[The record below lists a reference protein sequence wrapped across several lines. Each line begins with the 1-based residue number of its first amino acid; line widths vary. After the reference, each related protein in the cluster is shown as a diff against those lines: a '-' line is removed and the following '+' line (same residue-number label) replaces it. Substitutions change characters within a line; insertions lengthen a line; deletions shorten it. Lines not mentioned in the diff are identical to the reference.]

1 VCGRSATRRAA
12 GFSPQLR
19 AGRGA
24 GFGQR
29 RGARPPAWLCYG
41 TVLRWLAITWLCSV
55 LTATASPARAQD
67 VVLHEYVPAIDPDEV
82 TQALAKGGTSG
93 TATEANTEASG
104 PASASSAAAPAENF
118 RPDRLTSLEGGLD
131 YFEAFTPAIAPFK
144 RMMALDAVRLD
155 VDGTTPVLGVRD
167 THHRVVPIENAN
179 HVPPDTRPRDRFVGE
194 LDLDFAGEAT
204 VRLPS
209 VSPESRILELRTSPA
224 IAVKVERD
232 GADNFFL
239 RATGKIPE
247 QPVHV
252 RFLSDAPRAYF
263 GSVVPRVPLREL
275 ANRPKLEA
283 SIARRALRFA
293 NQLEL
298 SPRTDLRTA
307 LETLTRYFRDFAE
320 SSNPPDNTGDLYL
333 DLARGRKGVC
343 RHRAYGFVVTAQA
356 LGMNAR
362 FVQNEAH
369 SWVEVQLPDSGFL
382 RIDLGGA
389 SHGLT
394 AHNAQDR
401 PNYLP
406 AQPDTLPRPA
416 SYRQSYAQAAP
427 AAPPPTA
434 AKTEPEAYEGRW
446 LRDEATT
453 SANGFDRSRVETTSK
468 RPIRVLLDDRKMSAL
483 RGGQL
488 VLTGRIIEMPEHGVA
503 DLRVEV
509 WIARSEPSERM
520 LLAVQV
526 TDTSGYF
533 RAAFGVPADLAVGD
547 YHLIVLSQGDD
558 EHLPVSA
565 D

>member
-1 VCGRSATRRAA
+1 VLRSLSIAWLVCSILTAA
-12 GFSPQLR
+12 SLR
-19 AGRGA
+19 AED
-24 GFGQR
+24 
-29 RGARPPAWLCYG
+29 
-41 TVLRWLAITWLCSV
+41 AI
-55 LTATASPARAQD
+55 
-67 VVLHEYVPAIDPDEV
+67 LHEYVPAIDPDEV
-82 TQALAKGGTSG
+82 DRALSKGVASAPTPGSESSSDAGVTSG
-93 TATEANTEASG
+93 
-104 PASASSAAAPAENF
+104 PSSVAAPAENF

-167 THHRVVPIENAN
+167 VRHRPVPLENADRGA
-179 HVPPDTRPRDRFVGE
+179 PDPRPRDRFVGE
-194 LDLDFAGEAT
+194 LDLDFAGESS

-209 VSPESRILELRTSPA
+209 VSPESRILELQTTPV
-224 IAVKVERD
+224 IAVRVERD
-232 GADNFFL
+232 GADNFYL
-239 RATGKIPE
+239 RALGKIPE

-263 GSVVPRVPLREL
+263 GGSVPRLPLREL
-275 ANRPKLEA
+275 ANRPKLEP

-298 SPRTDLRTA
+298 SPRSDLRTA
-307 LETLTRYFRDFAE
+307 LDTLTRYFRDFAE
-320 SSNPPDNTGDLYL
+320 SSSPPDNTGDLFL

-343 RHRAYGFVVTAQA
+343 RHRAYAFVVTAQA

-369 SWVEVQLPDSGFL
+369 SWVEVELPTSGFL

-406 AQPDTLPRPA
+406 AQPDTLPRPPA
-416 SYRQSYAQAAP
+416 YRQSYAQAA
-427 AAPPPTA
+427 AATPPPTA
-434 AKTEPEAYEGRW
+434 AKTNPDEYAGRW
-446 LRDEATT
+446 LRDDGPAAAGPLNRTRT
-453 SANGFDRSRVETTSK
+453 DTTSK
-468 RPIRVLLDDRKMSAL
+468 RPLRVELDDRRIDAV

-488 VLTGRIIEMPEHGVA
+488 VLTGRIVEAPERGVP

-509 WIARSEPSERM
+509 WIARAEPNERM

-526 TDTSGYF
+526 TDASGYF
-533 RAAFGVPADLAVGD
+533 RAAFGVPPDLAVGD
-547 YHLIVLSQGDD
+547 YQLIVLSQGDD

-565 D
+565 N